1 MIRDMITWRIN
12 RTLPLI
18 LTYLFIFL
26 RCARFE
32 LEAPAFLG
40 GLFFCGLT
48 LLLLIYVTPI
58 KKNHNILIKILLK
71 SDKCNDY
78 QFFSA
83 FI

>member
-1 MIRDMITWRIN
+1 MYFQGSIPVLPTVKIMIRDMITWRIN

-58 KKNHNILIKILLK
+58 KKNTI
-71 SDKCNDY
+71 S
-78 QFFSA
+78 
-83 FI
+83 